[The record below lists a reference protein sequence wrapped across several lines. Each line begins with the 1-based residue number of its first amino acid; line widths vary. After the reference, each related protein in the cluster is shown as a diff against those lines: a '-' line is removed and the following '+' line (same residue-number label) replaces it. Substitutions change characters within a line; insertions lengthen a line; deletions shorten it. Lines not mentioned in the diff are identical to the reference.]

1 MPDSYN
7 DILGGSTPPPGGKA
21 VAGIAPE
28 LQQQDANNTRTGK
41 EVTGVAPELRQQEAI
56 EPVRASI
63 PAAKAEVQAPKAGLA
78 GQPAEPKTLTYTEMI
93 QRLSPY
99 APPTPEELEKER
111 KRERQEKLWS
121 AIGDGLSA
129 MANLYFAGQSGFSNY
144 NSKNSMSAKTN
155 ARWEKLRKEREE
167 NNNRYLSLYM
177 NARSHDD
184 ANDRWRRDFEYKRDR
199 DKDRADEEARR
210 WNEQWE
216 YKKGRDTLADERYA
230 AEQKAKAAERAGA
243 AALNDARIKT
253 ETSRQS
259 ANYALAAQR
268 RRGGA
273 SGTGSSRKYTLQIG
287 EDTKEYG
294 SVSDYNR
301 DVEAYAEYYGIDLYE
316 TVGTG
321 RRAKQKRKPT
331 AQLAAEVEKA
341 SGVKKDGPRPADD
354 DEWAGVDGG
363 GAGSE
368 WDGVK

>member
-7 DILGGSTPPPGGKA
+7 DILGGRNPPSGGKA

-41 EVTGVAPELRQQEAI
+41 EVSGVAPELRQQGAI
-56 EPVRASI
+56 EPVRASV
-63 PAAKAEVQAPKAGLA
+63 PAPKAEVQSPKAGLA
-78 GQPAEPKTLTYTEMI
+78 GQPAEPKTLSYTEMI

-99 APPTPEELEKER
+99 VPPTPEELEKER

-121 AIGDGLSA
+121 AIGDGMAA

-144 NSKNSMSAKTN
+144 NSKNSMSAKAN
-155 ARWEKLRKEREE
+155 ARWDKLRKEREE

-199 DKDRADEEARR
+199 DKERDDEEARR
-210 WNEQWE
+210 WNDQWE
-216 YKKGRDTLADERYA
+216 YKKGRDTIADERYA
-230 AEQKAKAAERAGA
+230 AEQEAKAGERAAA

-259 ANYALAAQR
+259 ANYALADQR

-273 SGTGSSRKYTLQIG
+273 SGTGNSKKYTLQIG
-287 EDTKEYG
+287 DETKEYG
-294 SVSDYNR
+294 SVTDYNR
-301 DVEAYAEYYGIDLYE
+301 DVEAYAEYYGIDLYVTE
-316 TVGTG
+316 GTG

-341 SGVKKDGPRPADD
+341 SGVRKDGPRPGDD

-368 WDGVK
+368 WDGVQ